1 LPSSD
6 KSLTFT
12 RGAGAGRPEGS
23 RPPSL
28 PPLLPSLEPHIAKL
42 LERHKKASARI
53 DWSYHDFLPLEAYHA
68 PANLHKPLS
77 EVAYTAVETALL
89 TEANLPWYTAVLY
102 EGFQNSLEPLQEFVR
117 VWTSEEDQHSTLL
130 ETYLLLTDNGDHAE
144 RGARRK
150 AVLASGW
157 SHELSTP
164 VEAMAYTT
172 VQELATRAFY
182 MHTARVCEGED
193 PALSQALRRIAKDE
207 TRHYTF
213 YRDVVK
219 AHLEAEPEYAEP
231 VAKVLIE
238 FQMPGYVMSDFAER
252 SLYLASH
259 DVFGPEQFYQDVV
272 EEVCSSWQLD
282 ALPPASAEASR
293 ALARLRAYRKAL
305 RRMVDRQAGAK
316 TAAAALVR

>member
-1 LPSSD
+1 MTSS
-6 KSLTFT
+6 L
-12 RGAGAGRPEGS
+12 
-23 RPPSL
+23 
-28 PPLLPSLEPHIAKL
+28 
-42 LERHKKASARI
+42 
-53 DWSYHDFLPLEAYHA
+53 WSHA
-68 PANLHKPLS
+68 PASLSRRLS

-102 EGFQNSLEPLQEFVR
+102 EGFQGSLEPLEEFVR

-157 SHELSTP
+157 SHALSTP
-164 VEAMAYTT
+164 MEAMAYTT

-182 MHTARVCEGED
+182 MHTARVCEPED
-193 PALSQALRRIAKDE
+193 PELAQALRRIAKDE

-219 AHLEAEPEYAEP
+219 AHLEAEPAYAEP

-238 FQMPGYVMSDFAER
+238 FQMPGYVMPDFAER
-252 SLYLASH
+252 SSYLASH
-259 DVFGPEQFYQDVV
+259 DVFGPQQFYQDVV
-272 EEVCSSWQLD
+272 EEVCTSWQLD
-282 ALPPASAEASR
+282 AVVPASASVRR
-293 ALARLRAYRKAL
+293 ALARLRVYRSAL
-305 RRMVDRQAGAK
+305 RRMALRLAGAPPA
-316 TAAAALVR
+316 TLVR